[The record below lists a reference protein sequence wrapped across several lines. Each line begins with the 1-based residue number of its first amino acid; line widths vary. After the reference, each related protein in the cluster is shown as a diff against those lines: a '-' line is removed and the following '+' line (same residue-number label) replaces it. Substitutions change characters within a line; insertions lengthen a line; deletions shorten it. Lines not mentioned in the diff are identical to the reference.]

1 MKELPGHGDRYSSW
15 IAQTAGSIAA
25 ERVAQVQTPEERRE
39 QIRKARLEIY
49 GIGHKLI
56 KRLLDESRPL
66 PTSAEELA
74 FEEEFGAM
82 SPEQIVLVNSMLE
95 QIQEACELVQSD
107 YADMK
112 TAVAHVNVELEEAY
126 FAAMFKVLPKGPV
139 SVTPNQLGYILLE
152 LQDVQSLDYYLE
164 SHEFL
169 KKQVDEQ
176 EIKAIYAAWGDKYP
190 VIIGE
195 DNKTPVTVGNFK
207 AARRN
212 RITGRYVPTL
222 LVSKHR
228 ELEETKTHEIG
239 HHLNELLSI
248 AIEEHNEINE
258 KDDYLYED
266 DPEVPIYEAANDV
279 LSLAKPSS
287 TPTIAELEISLAIFT
302 HECFLYVQDEITSDL
317 LATGNLDH
325 LDTIQSP
332 GWYDYFIDVFGDIR
346 NFNGTTKS
354 ALIAA
359 RNDYYDRLIPLCETI
374 KTVYANL
381 QQEGE
386 LDKID
391 AFFGMMR
398 AKPIHLWAREIRRT
412 FSAPPQ
418 EETMNSHG

>member
-1 MKELPGHGDRYSSW
+1 MKELPERGDHYGW
-15 IAQTAGSIAA
+15 IARTVGPVAA
-25 ERVAQVQTPEERRE
+25 ERVAQATTPQEKRE
-39 QIRKARLEIY
+39 QIRKTRLEIY

-56 KRLLDESRPL
+56 KRLLDESQPL

-82 SPEQIVLVNSMLE
+82 TPEQIALINSILE
-95 QIQEACELVQSD
+95 QIQEAYELVQSD

-112 TAVAHVNVELEEAY
+112 TAVASVNVELEEAY

-139 SVTPNQLGYILLE
+139 SATPNQLGYILLE
-152 LQDVQSLDYYLE
+152 LQDVQGLDYYLE

-176 EIKAIYAAWGDKYP
+176 ETRAIYAAWGDKYP
-190 VIIGE
+190 VIIGGN
-195 DNKTPVTVGNFK
+195 NKTPVTVGNFN

-222 LVSKHR
+222 LVSKHQG
-228 ELEETKTHEIG
+228 LEETKNHEIG

-266 DPEVPIYEAANDV
+266 DPEMPIYEAANDV

-287 TPTIAELEISLAIFT
+287 TPTEVELEIPLAIFT

-325 LDTIQSP
+325 LDAIQSP
-332 GWYDYFIDVFGDIR
+332 GWYDYFINVFGDIR

-354 ALIAA
+354 ALIEA
-359 RNDYYDRLIPLCETI
+359 RNDYYDRLISLCETI

-391 AFFGMMR
+391 ALFGMMR

-412 FSAPPQ
+412 FSAPPH
-418 EETMNSHG
+418 EETMNPHG